1 MVRGRWADG
10 RGVDLQCLSL
20 NVCRQSERIL
30 CLITGAAQHL
40 VHLTPKD
47 FAGNDKRHLKAWE
60 QIMEDLT
67 WADADHKGEGK
78 LHASIKRMID
88 EDAHRVA
95 TDNSASFSTCQV
107 GGGNRRAG
115 R

>member
-1 MVRGRWADG
+1 
-10 RGVDLQCLSL
+10 LSL